1 MLNVTVLILLF
12 TSLKGVCMSEVVG
25 SKGKTTKTTATVTP
39 TATATDSSTSTQTTA
54 IKVVHA
60 ESTMKR
66 SPKKSKYRDLLESI
80 PVAKISD
87 GKISGQALII
97 TQKQIV
103 SIRQSAKSMGYGVKT
118 SKINKDNCGSLPAE
132 EIGKFFLWK
141 IKLED
146 VQVRQVRKNKK

>member
-97 TQKQIV
+97 TQKQI
-103 SIRQSAKSMGYGVKT
+103 
-118 SKINKDNCGSLPAE
+118 
-132 EIGKFFLWK
+132 
-141 IKLED
+141 
-146 VQVRQVRKNKK
+146 

>member
-25 SKGKTTKTTATVTP
+25 SKRKTTKTTATVTP
-39 TATATDSSTSTQTTA
+39 TATATDSSTST

-118 SKINKDNCGSLPAE
+118 SLINKDNCGSLPAE

-146 VQVRQVRKNKK
+146 VQVRKNKK